1 MPTPNAPT
9 AENALRTGQGRRRQ
23 NVGPRRHGTGMTA
36 NLLVLYRRAA
46 DLAVEIIERV
56 RPDQLGDP
64 TPCTEWSVRQVINH
78 VVTGNLFFIHLATG
92 SPPPAR
98 GIDHLGDDPVVT
110 FGDSVRVVSA
120 AFEADGFLERVV
132 RGPFGEASGSMLID
146 MRRNELTVH
155 GWDVARATGQSTDLD
170 REVVAACQA
179 SYAAALRLK
188 NRDAGLFGVEQPAP
202 PGATDADRLAAFLGR
217 AV

>member
-1 MPTPNAPT
+1 
-9 AENALRTGQGRRRQ
+9 
-23 NVGPRRHGTGMTA
+23 MTV

-46 DLAVEIIERV
+46 DVAVEIVERV

-64 TPCTEWSVRQVINH
+64 TPCTEWSVRELINH
-78 VVTGNLFFIHLATG
+78 VVSGNLFFIHLATG

-98 GIDHLGDDPVVT
+98 GIDHLGDDPVAA
-110 FGDSVRVVSA
+110 FRDSVRAVSA

-132 RGPFGEASGSMLID
+132 QAPFGEASGSMLIH

-155 GWDVARATGQSTDLD
+155 GWDVAKATGQSTDLD
-170 REVVAACQA
+170 REVVAACHA
-179 SYAAALRLK
+179 SYTASLRLK
-188 NRDAGLFGVEQPAP
+188 NRDGTPFGVEQPTP

-217 AV
+217 TV